1 MNPQLTRC
9 KETGIAVLQS
19 QENGF
24 CQHPAYTWELI
35 LPKTPL
41 THTLISV
48 LGKMDLSYPNPL
60 KLLT

>member
-1 MNPQLTRC
+1 MWKVSKENRQPLGEKMNPQLTAS

-19 QENGF
+19 QGNGF
-24 CQHPAYTWELI
+24 YQQPAYTWKLI

-48 LGKMDLSYPNPL
+48 L
-60 KLLT
+60 